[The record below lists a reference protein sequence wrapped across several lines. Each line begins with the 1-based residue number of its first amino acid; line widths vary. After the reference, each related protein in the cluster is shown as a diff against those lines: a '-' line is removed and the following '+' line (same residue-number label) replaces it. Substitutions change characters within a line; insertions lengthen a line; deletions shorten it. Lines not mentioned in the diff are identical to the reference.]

1 MSRSPPEIIKRTN
14 IFFKQVVREYC
25 KLNTEHFHNVNNS
38 IDCEF
43 LLVESVLLCDNLS
56 GHPIYI
62 YIFLLPSAASLIE
75 RLIHVEENKRSFKR
89 NSNVIIVK

>member
-1 MSRSPPEIIKRTN
+1 MDNREVVMSRSPPEIIKRTN

-56 GHPIYI
+56 GRPIYI
-62 YIFLLPSAASLIE
+62 YIFFTSLSCK
-75 RLIHVEENKRSFKR
+75 LN
-89 NSNVIIVK
+89 

>member
-43 LLVESVLLCDNLS
+43 LLVEKCLVVRQS
-56 GHPIYI
+56 
-62 YIFLLPSAASLIE
+62 
-75 RLIHVEENKRSFKR
+75 
-89 NSNVIIVK
+89 

>member
-14 IFFKQVVREYC
+14 IFFQQVVREYR

-56 GHPIYI
+56 GRP
-62 YIFLLPSAASLIE
+62 L
-75 RLIHVEENKRSFKR
+75 
-89 NSNVIIVK
+89 